1 MELPRK
7 SQTQRGILMKIK
19 LLPENDPTEVRYR
32 NALSMYQAS
41 ESEIVKKQ
49 TEHEGLLER
58 LRTRAMN
65 PGAIKSLEDFETN
78 DDLALAAASLESK
91 VNRLREQLE
100 IRRTELG
107 NCRGARNVAFSD
119 LNRPLLLE
127 VFKRRARVLVE
138 AARENQNEIDI
149 VSALER
155 LDVQSTIRYMRFGG
169 VGLLDDTQSPIQFHL
184 RELREYFSEI
194 DVDALVKGAK

>member
-1 MELPRK
+1 MEIK
-7 SQTQRGILMKIK
+7 S
-19 LLPENDPTEVRYR
+19 LPENHPIEVWYR
-32 NALSMYQAS
+32 TALGEFQTSQ
-41 ESEIVKKQ
+41 EKLVEKQ
-49 TEHEGLLER
+49 TEHESLLER
-58 LRTRAMN
+58 IRTRAMN
-65 PGAIKSLEDFETN
+65 PKAATSIEDLETN
-78 DDLALAAASLESK
+78 DDLGLAAAGLERDVK
-91 VNRLREQLE
+91 RLGEQLE

-155 LDVQSTIRYMRFGG
+155 LDVQPTIRYMRFGG